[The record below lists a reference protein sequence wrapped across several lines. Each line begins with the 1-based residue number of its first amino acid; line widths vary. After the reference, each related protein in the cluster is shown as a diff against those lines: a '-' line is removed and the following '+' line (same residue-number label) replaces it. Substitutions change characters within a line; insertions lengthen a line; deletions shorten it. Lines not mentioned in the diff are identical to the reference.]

1 MKFFLTII
9 FVTGYL
15 LAVGQPVIV
24 SSHSEEG
31 KRLQKKLGPDF
42 FVELGVIEVP
52 HSTVHNFSKAC
63 ADIMAAEKYKDVY
76 AHGSAVVN
84 KQGKPEYFFVSV
96 TSPFQFN
103 SVDKT
108 NRTAEFDSLAN
119 VLATHLRPFV
129 ESFISKRTIGRKT
142 VVTMSS
148 TAKIQAVAR
157 STRDSTI
164 SAIDALS
171 EMRDTLGIKYISLS
185 KSLLNTIPAA
195 IYRFPN
201 VEALLLSDNDIEAV
215 ELDLSRLPKLKQI
228 DLTGNILR
236 DGSIRLSKNKSLKM
250 LMLQKNQLNDIPAAV
265 KRCKGLE
272 MLWLGSNSLSKL
284 SNKSFR
290 RAKSV
295 LDLNFYKSG
304 LAVLPKGIKK
314 MKRLEVLDLY
324 YNNLKSLPK
333 TITKLRNLTHLAIAH
348 NQIEALPADIEKLS
362 KIHTLYAH
370 HNHLSKL
377 PESFNKMKNLKL
389 LDLGYNWFVQFPE
402 PLTSFVNLQE
412 LDLSSNNFQDFPEQ
426 LLQIQKLER
435 LHLRGNPFLK
445 PGSDIIYSK
454 QLSVLKDKNIEVF
467 Y

>member
-1 MKFFLTII
+1 MRFFLTTF
-9 FVTGYL
+9 FVNAYM
-15 LAVGQPVIV
+15 LAFGQPVIV
-24 SSHSEEG
+24 SSHSAEG
-31 KRLQKKLGPDF
+31 KQLQKKLGSDF
-42 FVELGVIEVP
+42 FIETGVIETP
-52 HSTVHNFSKAC
+52 HSTVYNFTKVCGEIIAG
-63 ADIMAAEKYKDVY
+63 EKYKDVY
-76 AHGSAVVN
+76 VNGSAVVN

-96 TSPFQFN
+96 TSPFQFKPN
-103 SVDKT
+103 
-108 NRTAEFDSLAN
+108 NRSEEFDSLAI

-148 TAKIQAVAR
+148 TANIRPVVR

-164 SAIDALS
+164 SSIDALS
-171 EMRDTLGIKYISLS
+171 EIQDTLGIKYISLS
-185 KSLLNTIPAA
+185 KSLLTTIPAA
-195 IYRFPN
+195 VYRFPN
-201 VEALLLSDNDIEAV
+201 VEALLLSDNDIESV
-215 ELDLSRLPKLKQI
+215 DLNLSRLPKLKQI
-228 DLTGNILR
+228 DMTGNILR

-250 LMLQKNQLNDIPAAV
+250 LMLQKNQLNDIPRAV

-272 MLWLGSNSLSKL
+272 MLWLGSNRLSKL
-284 SNKSFR
+284 RSKSFR
-290 RAKSV
+290 RTKSV

-304 LAVLPKGIKK
+304 LTVLPSGIKK

-333 TITKLRNLTHLAIAH
+333 TITKLRSLTHLAIAH

-362 KIHTLYAH
+362 KVHTLYAH

-377 PESFNKMKNLKL
+377 PERFSKIKNLKL

-426 LLQIQKLER
+426 LLKIQKLEK
-435 LHLRGNPFLK
+435 LYLRGNPFIK
-445 PGSDIIYSK
+445 PGSDIMYSK
-454 QLSVLKDKNIEVF
+454 QLSVLKDRNIEVF